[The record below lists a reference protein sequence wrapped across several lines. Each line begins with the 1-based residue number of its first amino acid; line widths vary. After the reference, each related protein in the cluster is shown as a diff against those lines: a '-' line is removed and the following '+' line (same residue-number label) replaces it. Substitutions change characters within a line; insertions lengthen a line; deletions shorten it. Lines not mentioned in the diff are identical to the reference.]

1 MKKTKQILSVFLSVC
16 MIISCMVG
24 MTVTAGADEASESF
38 ATNVARGTY
47 TGDHIKISGT
57 SRMDADGDYL
67 GTNFPWAIES
77 LNGEIITK
85 IVMTIGYYG
94 GSGYTAYVA
103 STKGTLSDVNDTDGG
118 SFSFIDVNSTSAI
131 ISMTDKQFQIKAV
144 TVYYTS
150 APTAYKINMSNG
162 GKAYVNQQEVTEAA
176 AGATV
181 TVVAPQADPG
191 TQFNGWTTT
200 TAGVAFADPTAS
212 TTTFVMPASDA
223 TITASF
229 EKISYNITMLNGA
242 KAYVNQQEVTS
253 AEANTEV
260 TIVAPQPDP
269 GTVFNGWTTTTLG
282 VAFIDPTA
290 PTTTFYMPESDVE
303 ITASFENILYS
314 ITVVNGTADKETAE
328 AGQTVTVTA
337 DKRLGAT
344 FTGWT
349 SEDVEFANPSAETTT
364 FVMPDKAVTATANF
378 KGEGTPYIKPV
389 PAPSGGS
396 ATPSH
401 SSSSSSDVSGTSA
414 SGQKL
419 RAVLN
424 SNNSLTVDWDKISG
438 ASKYI
443 LYYEKDGKDVKVI
456 ETKNNKVTI
465 KTAKNNF
472 TYKFK
477 LKYITSGQTL
487 DAPTGYTATLKS
499 YYKPAVKLTQKD
511 GKVTAS
517 WKKVP
522 GADSYKVYKVVNGK
536 LKFVT
541 ETTKNAVR
549 FSAKSGSTVT
559 YSVSAVVGGNET
571 KLTKGDR
578 VSIKVK

>member
-1 MKKTKQILSVFLSVC
+1 

-477 LKYITSGQTL
+477 LQYITSGQTL

>member
-1 MKKTKQILSVFLSVC
+1 

-364 FVMPDKAVTATANF
+364 FVMPNKAVTATANF

-477 LKYITSGQTL
+477 LQYITSGQTL

>member
-1 MKKTKQILSVFLSVC
+1 